1 MRTASAKFRFAS
13 WLAIAAMALNALWP
27 LLANAQ
33 PAGQASMFEVCTAE
47 GIKFVPGD
55 AGKAP
60 AESGAKHLQPH
71 CALCSFGAD
80 KVPAVT
86 QVAFVIPAVLDSS
99 GGPSPFDVFSPVRP
113 DIRSPAQPRA
123 PPVLS

>member
-47 GIKFVPGD
+47 GIKFVSGD

-60 AESGAKHLQPH
+60 AESGARHLQPH

-80 KVPAVT
+80 KVPALA
-86 QVAFVIPAVLDSS
+86 QAAFAVPVIVDASFGIAQLAALSPGRLD
-99 GGPSPFDVFSPVRP
+99 P
-113 DIRSPAQPRA
+113 RSPAQPRA